1 MFSTITT
8 IMTTTMMINRQME
21 SDRRI
26 REEEERRRNKEVCER
41 TIKTEVE
48 NEESKE
54 ENIKIAINPI
64 TREKIII
71 KKR

>member
-1 MFSTITT
+1 
-8 IMTTTMMINRQME
+8 MMINRQME

-54 ENIKIAINPI
+54 ENIRIAINPI